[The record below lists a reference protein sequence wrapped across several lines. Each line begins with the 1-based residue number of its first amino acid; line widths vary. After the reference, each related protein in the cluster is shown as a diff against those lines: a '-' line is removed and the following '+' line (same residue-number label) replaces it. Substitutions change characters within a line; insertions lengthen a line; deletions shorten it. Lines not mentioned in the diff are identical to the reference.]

1 MKELQVRL
9 YDTTTETS
17 MNHDIFIGNLY
28 ISVADE
34 DADRILECHDSN
46 AEIFMDSVYES
57 FMSEVEEMAGRRFK
71 KYFEENPCDV
81 RIAIAKR
88 I

>member
-1 MKELQVRL
+1 MAELQVRL
-9 YDTTTETS
+9 YDTTTATS

-28 ISVADE
+28 IEVADK
-34 DADRILECHDSN
+34 DADRILECHDLN
-46 AEIFMDSVYES
+46 AEVFTDTVYYS
-57 FMSEVEEMAGRRFK
+57 FMSEVEYRAVRKFA